1 MFILGTCCLCCWS
14 QTRTLLWVEHR
25 QNSADTLCWMEGG
38 ENHFTRFTNCTFLV
52 LLQGVSWAVVI
63 WMDVMME
70 LCGGGMFYLYYSVHF
85 YVTINYELGIC
96 GTEACSNDCHSIIF

>member
-1 MFILGTCCLCCWS
+1 
-14 QTRTLLWVEHR
+14 
-25 QNSADTLCWMEGG
+25 MEGG

-96 GTEACSNDCHSIIF
+96 GTEACSNDCHSIIFKLRLGASRTRSVGRSVGWSVGLSVLLGY